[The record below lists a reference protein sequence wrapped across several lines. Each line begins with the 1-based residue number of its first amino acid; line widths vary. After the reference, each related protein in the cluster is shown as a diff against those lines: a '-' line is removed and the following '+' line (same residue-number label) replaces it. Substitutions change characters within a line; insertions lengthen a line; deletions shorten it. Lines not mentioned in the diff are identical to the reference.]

1 MKTLYH
7 TFLITL
13 LLITASCRSIEK
25 LVDQGRYD
33 DAIVLATKKLAGK
46 KNKKTKHIKSLEEA
60 FFKVNSYDLHQISRL
75 QDAAESGDGAAWI
88 RMYDYL
94 LQIDSRQNR
103 VLPFLPLV
111 SKENYVGVFDLIDT
125 SPLINTASASAAAY
139 FYKEGKEYL
148 AAAIESGDKGL
159 AREAYASFDRI
170 GVYYEDYKDVKDQLA
185 LSYQH
190 GITYILVD
198 MHHLDVDR
206 ELGYKLL
213 RYRDN
218 LDGMWTQYHFNPDEK
233 ITYDLVG
240 ELIVTDVYVSP
251 EQEDVRTFR
260 ESKEL
265 ERWVTETD
273 SSGEIVRDSLGNEV
287 KYKEIETVRATLSE
301 ISRSKEAS
309 LRARVILSDYHR
321 GEIISSEDF
330 GHQVVFYSDAC
341 DVRGDRRALSTDTRK
356 RVDRTLSSFPT
367 DYDMIDEAL
376 DEISDDIVRYMKG
389 WRT

>member
-125 SPLINTASASAAAY
+125 SPLINC
-139 FYKEGKEYL
+139 
-148 AAAIESGDKGL
+148 
-159 AREAYASFDRI
+159 
-170 GVYYEDYKDVKDQLA
+170 
-185 LSYQH
+185 
-190 GITYILVD
+190 
-198 MHHLDVDR
+198 
-206 ELGYKLL
+206 LL
-213 RYRDN
+213 YTSPSPRD
-218 LDGMWTQYHFNPDEK
+218 
-233 ITYDLVG
+233 
-240 ELIVTDVYVSP
+240 
-251 EQEDVRTFR
+251 
-260 ESKEL
+260 
-265 ERWVTETD
+265 
-273 SSGEIVRDSLGNEV
+273 
-287 KYKEIETVRATLSE
+287 ATLS
-301 ISRSKEAS
+301 RMP
-309 LRARVILSDYHR
+309 
-321 GEIISSEDF
+321 SS
-330 GHQVVFYSDAC
+330 A
-341 DVRGDRRALSTDTRK
+341 
-356 RVDRTLSSFPT
+356 
-367 DYDMIDEAL
+367 
-376 DEISDDIVRYMKG
+376 
-389 WRT
+389 